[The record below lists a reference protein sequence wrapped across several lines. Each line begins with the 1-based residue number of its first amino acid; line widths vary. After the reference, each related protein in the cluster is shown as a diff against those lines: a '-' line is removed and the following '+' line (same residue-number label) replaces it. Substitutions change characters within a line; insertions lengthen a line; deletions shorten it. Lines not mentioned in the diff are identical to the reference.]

1 MVGGTGTSRRQVVE
15 TVESQCGLPTNICSQ
30 AGKHQIQNC
39 LAKPAQQSVQWT
51 VGILRHFRVFSI
63 PEQNLGLGVLS
74 TPAPPPLTKPLG
86 GLPWNLFIF
95 IFVYCTMIL
104 YRSSRTVICLTE
116 QESKHCSNLPMEER
130 KRL

>member
-74 TPAPPPLTKPLG
+74 TPAPPPLTQTVGRLALELIYFYIRLLYNDFVP
-86 GLPWNLFIF
+86 FITNC
-95 IFVYCTMIL
+95 YL
-104 YRSSRTVICLTE
+104 SDRT
-116 QESKHCSNLPMEER
+116 R
-130 KRL
+130 K